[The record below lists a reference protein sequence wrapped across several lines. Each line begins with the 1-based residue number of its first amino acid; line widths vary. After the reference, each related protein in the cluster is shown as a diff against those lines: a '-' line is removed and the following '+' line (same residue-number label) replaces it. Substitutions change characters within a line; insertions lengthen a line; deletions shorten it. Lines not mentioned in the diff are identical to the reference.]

1 MEKSMQ
7 SQPAQKPGQPQAAQK
22 PGQSPSKPGTK
33 KGGKK

>member
-1 MEKSMQ
+1 MQ